1 MQVKVIP
8 APLGGFVS
16 AVPSKSAAHR
26 LLIAASLSDRPT
38 ELLLPFLGE
47 DLSATAGG
55 LSALGARFHKTENGI
70 LVEPL
75 DPKHIPEAP
84 LIDAGESG
92 STLRFLLPVTAAL
105 IDQARFTGTGRL
117 PERPIKELMA
127 ALSHGGV
134 RFSGERLPFSCSGRL
149 HAGAFSLPGD
159 VSSQYLSGLLLA
171 LPLLSGESEVT
182 LTTPLQSSRYV
193 SLTME
198 VLRKFG
204 IFPSVKAR
212 TFTVPGEQKYRSPER
227 TLVEGDWSGAAFFLA
242 AGALGD
248 EITMT
253 GLSEDSLQPDRSI
266 LAYLESF
273 GAAIKWDKEAVTV
286 SPRPL
291 KGITADLSE
300 SPDLFPVLAV
310 LGAFAAG
317 ETRLLNGKRLRQKES
332 DRIAGAAALLTALG
346 GDCTELPDGLIV
358 RGKPLLGGILP
369 SFHDHRLVMAAA
381 LAGTVSQSPTVIR
394 GAEDV
399 RKSDPGFW
407 DHFKKAGGNF
417 DVL

>member
-26 LLIAASLSDRPT
+26 LLIAASLSERPT
-38 ELLLPFLGE
+38 ELSLPVLGE
-47 DLSATAGG
+47 DLSATVGG
-55 LSALGARFHKTENGI
+55 LSALGASFHKTENGVRVI
-70 LVEPL
+70 PL
-75 DPKHIPEAP
+75 DPQRIPENP
-84 LIDAGESG
+84 LIDARESG

-105 IDQARFTGTGRL
+105 SDQARFTGTGRL
-117 PERPIKELMA
+117 PERPIRELLA
-127 ALSHGGV
+127 ALTHGGV
-134 RFSGERLPFSCSGRL
+134 RFSDERLPFSSSGRL
-149 HAGAFSLPGD
+149 HAGAFCLPGD

-171 LPLLSGESEVT
+171 LPLLAGESEVT

-193 SLTME
+193 ALTME
-198 VLRKFG
+198 ILRKFG
-204 IFPSVKAR
+204 VFSSVKGI
-212 TFTVPGEQKYRSPER
+212 TFTVSGGQKYRSPGR
-227 TLVEGDWSGAAFFLA
+227 ILTEGDWSGAAFFLA
-242 AGALGD
+242 AGALSN
-248 EITMT
+248 ELTVI
-253 GLSEDSLQPDRSI
+253 GLSEDSLQPDRAI
-266 LAYLESF
+266 LAYLEDF
-273 GAAIKWDKEAVTV
+273 GAAVQWNKGAVTV

-291 KGITADLSE
+291 TGIAADLSE
-300 SPDLFPVLAV
+300 TPDLFPVLAV

-332 DRIAGAAALLTALG
+332 DRIAGTAALLTALG

-358 RGKPLLGGILP
+358 RGKPLCGGMLP
-369 SFHDHRLVMAAA
+369 AFHDHRLVMAAA
-381 LAGTVSQSPTVIR
+381 LAGTVSQNPTVIR
-394 GAEDV
+394 GAEEV